1 MRYARS
7 GRARINTRHPQAMGE
22 CDISGFWY
30 PLANMRRKFEWAGNS
45 LVDTGLLVG
54 PDQLDKPQ
62 DQYRSLILPPDPRP
76 VQNPRPS
83 PNVTGY
89 GPVYGL
95 TDRPYG
101 VDEAGTDPYGVGRF
115 LNRLSPPTPGNY
127 GLTQLIVGGASV
139 APYVPLTKFD
149 VLTKVAEMTGIP
161 VPQQFFDRS
170 IRIRTQNQ
178 SYMIMGTQPARGWFL
193 IYNPTNPQAQVAL
206 SPTTPPIA
214 VPPDPA
220 DFVEGSLVVRWGE
233 ITNLILGPGE
243 AYFAAW
249 DQGLGA
255 PFRGALSVIGLI
267 PGMDFWAWESG
278 SPWLW
283 LTDDNGQLVTDDW
296 GQAILIGSEDGV
308 VGSQDNAEFYDKDGI
323 LGLIDA
329 LNWPTRK
336 PPGPAVWNNLGIAS
350 VGPGSKPNPRPPIL
364 FGEITPLEL
373 QLLGGND
380 LPWVEPTLKNQLW
393 NPGGALGGDIWIAPG
408 IYLQPR
414 GYGTGGFG
422 TFGFGGTRP
431 L

>member
-1 MRYARS
+1 
-7 GRARINTRHPQAMGE
+7 
-22 CDISGFWY
+22 
-30 PLANMRRKFEWAGNS
+30 
-45 LVDTGLLVG
+45 
-54 PDQLDKPQ
+54 
-62 DQYRSLILPPDPRP
+62 
-76 VQNPRPS
+76 
-83 PNVTGY
+83 
-89 GPVYGL
+89 
-95 TDRPYG
+95 
-101 VDEAGTDPYGVGRF
+101 VGRF

-127 GLTQLIVGGASV
+127 GLTQLIVGGASIP
-139 APYVPLTKFD
+139 PYYPLTKFD
-149 VLTKVAEMTGIP
+149 VLTKVAELTGIA

-170 IRIRTQNQ
+170 IRIRTQNR

-206 SPTTPPIA
+206 SPTTPPQA
-214 VPPDPA
+214 VPQGRVGRPFGSRRFGTGKYATDPTDIA
-220 DFVEGSLVVRWGE
+220 EGSLVVRWGE

-308 VGSQDNAEFYDKDGI
+308 SGTQDSAEFYDNGGVLCLRDS
-323 LGLIDA
+323 LM
-329 LNWPTRK
+329 WPMEMPRG
-336 PPGPAVWNNLGIAS
+336 PGVWSNGGVAS

-380 LPWVEPTLKNQLW
+380 LPWEEPTLKGQLW
-393 NPGGALGGDIWIAPG
+393 NPGGAKASDIWIAPG
-408 IYLQPR
+408 RYTQTR

-422 TFGFGGTRP
+422 TFGYGTRP